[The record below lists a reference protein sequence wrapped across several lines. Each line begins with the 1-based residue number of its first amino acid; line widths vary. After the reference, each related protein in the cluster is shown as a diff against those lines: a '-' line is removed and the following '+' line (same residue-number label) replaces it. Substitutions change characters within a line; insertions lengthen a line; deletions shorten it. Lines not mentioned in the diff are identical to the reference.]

1 MLNRFRRP
9 DPHATQVQQPAP
21 VVPPGMAAVLDS
33 IDGEERELHAGG
45 GATDPAAT
53 GAQAFAQVLDD
64 LTANLAPEPPVLPRR
79 LMRRA
84 YVPRPLAAPGD
95 LVLVI
100 GAAVDALSVVRS
112 MAAASTTREIAVAG
126 SIELFG
132 TARVDDRRSAV
143 RARAVGVRTTNP
155 VFVAFGLDRPTMEG
169 SDWAELVLGIS
180 PDQVWVAVDAGRK
193 PDDTARWV
201 HAVAARI
208 PVDAVAVEGSALTA
222 TPETVEELNLP
233 IGWVDGVA
241 PGPVRSARSV
251 WDS

>member
-1 MLNRFRRP
+1 MPNRFRRP
-9 DPHATQVQQPAP
+9 DRDATRVQQPAP
-21 VVPPGMAAVLDS
+21 AVPPGMAALLDS
-33 IDGEERELHAGG
+33 IDGEERELHTDGG
-45 GATDPAAT
+45 GTATAAT

-84 YVPRPLAAPGD
+84 YVPRPLGAPGD
-95 LVLVI
+95 LILVI

-126 SIELFG
+126 SIELSG
-132 TARVDDRRSAV
+132 TVRVDDRRSAV
-143 RARAVGVRTTNP
+143 RARAMGVHTTSP
-155 VFVAFGLDRPTMEG
+155 VFVAFGLDRSTMKG
-169 SDWAELVLGIS
+169 ADWDVRLLSIS

-222 TPETVEELNLP
+222 SPETVEELNLP
-233 IGWVDGVA
+233 IGWVDGLA
-241 PGPVRSARSV
+241 PGPAPLV